1 MPRQNEPETKIARA
15 MQIHRDRLR
24 LADAIAATLDQHNAE
39 QADALAALALAME
52 RLTAIRI
59 AESYADW
66 RADHDDDGTAAS
78 ALAQAA
84 NPSPYAA
91 AMAAELSE

>member
-24 LADAIAATLDQHNAE
+24 LADALAATLEQHAAE
-39 QADALAALALAME
+39 QADALAALAIAMQ

-59 AESYADW
+59 ADSYAGW
-66 RADHDDDGTAAS
+66 RAEQADDGTAADPPEP
-78 ALAQAA
+78 A
-84 NPSPYAA
+84 SPYAA

>member
-24 LADAIAATLDQHNAE
+24 LADALAATLEQHNAE
-39 QADALAALALAME
+39 QADALAALAIAMQ

-59 AESYADW
+59 ADSYAGW
-66 RADHDDDGTAAS
+66 RAEQADDGT
-78 ALAQAA
+78 AA

>member
-24 LADAIAATLDQHNAE
+24 LADALAATLAQHNAE

-59 AESYADW
+59 GESYADW
-66 RADHDDDGTAAS
+66 RAEHDDDGAA
-78 ALAQAA
+78 ADPPEPA
-84 NPSPYAA
+84 SPYAA